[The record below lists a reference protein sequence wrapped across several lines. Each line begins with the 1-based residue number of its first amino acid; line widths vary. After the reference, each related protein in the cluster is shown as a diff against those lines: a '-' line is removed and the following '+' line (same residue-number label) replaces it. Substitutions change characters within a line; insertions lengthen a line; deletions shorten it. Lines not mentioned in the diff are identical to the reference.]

1 MESAGGPTGG
11 SILKG
16 HKVIDLTHHLAGPWC
31 TMILGDLGADVVKI
45 ESKEGDSAREYPP
58 MTESGDSGA
67 FLTTN
72 RNKRSIAIDLRRP
85 EGRDLVLRLAAE
97 ASVFVQNF
105 RPGAA
110 ERLGLSYEALSA
122 INPRIVYCNISGF
135 GQTGPRAE
143 EGGRDLVAQAM
154 SGLMSV
160 TGFPGSEPAKVGVP
174 LTDLGTGLYAT
185 IGILGA
191 LIEAERTGKGQ
202 QVAVS
207 LFETSLN
214 LLLYETVEY
223 FFSGRVP
230 QPVGSG
236 HRLSAPYQAYP
247 GSDGYFI
254 VCAESARNWPIFCEI
269 LGVTELMSDP
279 RFLTNELRVVHV
291 AELAELIAPRTRTMP
306 TSHWIDLFVKARIPA
321 ARVNSVPEALDDPQ
335 AKARGIVIETD
346 HPRAGRVRSIA
357 PAIEFGRTPATIRR
371 HAPALSENAD
381 EILAEMGLDEAA
393 IGELK
398 AAGVVL

>member
-1 MESAGGPTGG
+1 MDSAGGLTGG
-11 SILKG
+11 AILKG
-16 HKVIDLTHHLAGPWC
+16 HKIIDLTHHLAGPWC
-31 TMILGDLGADVVKI
+31 TMILGDLGADVIKI
-45 ESKEGDSAREYPP
+45 ESKEGDTAREYPP

-72 RNKRSIAIDLRRP
+72 RNKRSIAIDLRKP
-85 EGRDLVLRLAAE
+85 EGRDLVLKLAAE

-122 INPRIVYCNISGF
+122 INPKIVYCNISGF

-160 TGFPGSEPAKVGVP
+160 TGFPGGEPAKVGVP

-191 LIEAERTGKGQ
+191 LLEAERTGKGQ
-202 QVAVS
+202 QIAVS

-236 HRLSAPYQAYP
+236 HRLSAPYQAFP
-247 GSDGYFI
+247 GNDGYFI
-254 VCAESARNWPIFCEI
+254 VCADSAKNWPVFCEM

-279 RFLTNELRVVHV
+279 RFVTNELRVVNV
-291 AELAELIAPRTRTMP
+291 AALVELVAPRTRSMP
-306 TSHWIDLFVKARIPA
+306 TAHWIDLFVKARIPA

-335 AKARGIVIETD
+335 ARARGIILETD

-357 PAIEFGRTPATIRR
+357 PAIQFSRTPATIRR
-371 HAPALSENAD
+371 HAPSLSENAT
-381 EILAEMGLDEAA
+381 EILGEMGYDDDA
-393 IGELK
+393 ISTFK
-398 AAGVVL
+398 STGVVL

>member
-1 MESAGGPTGG
+1 MDDAGGVMGG
-11 SILKG
+11 SILQG
-16 HKVIDLTHHLAGPWC
+16 HKIIDLTHHLAGPWC
-31 TMILGDLGADVVKI
+31 TMILGDLGADVIKI
-45 ESKEGDSAREYPP
+45 ESKEGDTARDYPP
-58 MTESGDSGA
+58 MTDSGDSGA

-72 RNKRSIAIDLRRP
+72 RNKRSIAIDLRKP
-85 EGRDLVLRLAAE
+85 EGRELVLRLAAE

-110 ERLGLSYEALSA
+110 ERLGLSYEVLSA
-122 INPRIVYCNISGF
+122 INPKIVYCNISGF

-160 TGFPGSEPAKVGVP
+160 TGFPGGEPAKVGVP

-191 LIEAERTGKGQ
+191 LLEAERTGKGQ
-202 QVAVS
+202 KLAVS
-207 LFETSLN
+207 LFETSMN

-254 VCAESARNWPIFCEI
+254 VCAESAKNWPIFCDV
-269 LGVTELMSDP
+269 LGLADLVEDP
-279 RFLTNELRVVHV
+279 RFATNELRVVHV
-291 AELAELIAPRTRTMP
+291 AELAALVAPRTRTMP

-321 ARVNSVPEALDDPQ
+321 ARVNSVPEALADPQ
-335 AKARGIVIETD
+335 AEARGIVMETD
-346 HPRAGRVRSIA
+346 HPRAGRIRSIA
-357 PAIEFGRTPATIRR
+357 PAIEFSRTPATIRR

-381 EILAEMGLDEAA
+381 EILGEMGLDAPA
-393 IGELK
+393 IDALK